1 MSPRGYDG
9 ALEVTRRLGL
19 AAVLLLVACG
29 RGTSVPGPAPDGAT
43 LVLVS
48 IDGFRPDYLQRAAS
62 VRLRR
67 LAAQGAQA
75 RWLEPVAPTLTFPN
89 HYSIVTGLFPA
100 HHGVVGNAMFD
111 PAIGYRFSI
120 HDTAAVRDP
129 RWWGG
134 EPIWVTAVKQGRR
147 SATFFWPGSEAPIG
161 GVRPT
166 YVRAYDAAVPNRAR
180 VRQVLDWLRLPAPR
194 APSLVTLYFSDVDAA
209 GHRYGPEAAQVD
221 SAIARVDS
229 AVGALVD
236 GLEAMRAGGR
246 VNLVIVSD
254 HGMTE
259 VSRDRL
265 IYLDDYLPLP
275 SIRVDEWAPI
285 LGITPLDGAAE
296 PIYERLRGRHP
307 HLAVYRR
314 AEAPPRFHFD
324 ANPRLAPVI
333 AVADEGWLVTTHAIM
348 DTLSPGGFPK
358 GMHGYDPA
366 VPAMRAFLVARGP
379 AFRQGVVVPPF
390 TNVHLYALMAHILGL
405 RPAPNDGV
413 IDSAAP
419 LLGHG
424 AAAR

>member
-1 MSPRGYDG
+1 MRPARS
-9 ALEVTRRLGL
+9 A
-19 AAVLLLVACG
+19 LLLILTAC
-29 RGTSVPGPAPDGAT
+29 RGAPSPAAPAPAGAT

-48 IDGFRPDYLQRAAS
+48 IDGFRPDYLRRPAS

-67 LAAQGAQA
+67 LAAEGAEA

-89 HYSIVTGLFPA
+89 HYSVVTGLFPA

-111 PAIGYRFSI
+111 PTIGYRFSI

-134 EPIWVTAVKQGRR
+134 EPIWVTAVKQGQR
-147 SATFFWPGSEAPIG
+147 SGTFFWPGSEAAIG

-166 YVRAYDAAVPNRAR
+166 YGRAYDSAVPNGVR
-180 VRQVLDWLRLPAPR
+180 VRQVLDWLGLPSSE

-209 GHRYGPEAAQVD
+209 GHRFGPDAPQVD

-229 AVGALVD
+229 AIGQLVD
-236 GLEAMRAGGR
+236 GLASLGGGDR
-246 VNLVIVSD
+246 INLLIVSD
-254 HGMTE
+254 HGMTG

-265 IYLDDYLPLP
+265 IYLDDYLPLA
-275 SIRVDEWAPI
+275 SVRVDEWAPM
-285 LGITPLDGAAE
+285 LGVTPLSGTAE
-296 PIYERLRGRHP
+296 DVYQRLKGHHP

-314 AEAPPRFHFD
+314 AETPPRFHFD

-333 AVADEGWLVTTHAIM
+333 AVADEGWLVTSHAIM

-358 GMHGYDPA
+358 GMHGYDPS
-366 VPAMRAFLVARGP
+366 VPAMRAFLLARGP
-379 AFRQGVVVPPF
+379 AFRRAVVVPPF

-405 RPAPNDGV
+405 RPAPNDGML
-413 IDSAAP
+413 DSAAT
-419 LLGHG
+419 LL
-424 AAAR
+424 RR

>member
-1 MSPRGYDG
+1 MTTRPAVS
-9 ALEVTRRLGL
+9 ALLLIL
-19 AAVLLLVACG
+19 AAC
-29 RGTSVPGPAPDGAT
+29 RGAPSPATPAPAGAT

-48 IDGFRPDYLQRAAS
+48 IDGFRPDYLRRPAS
-62 VRLRR
+62 ARLRR
-67 LAAQGAQA
+67 LAAEGAEA

-120 HDTAAVRDP
+120 RDTAAVRDP

-134 EPIWVTAVKQGRR
+134 EPIWVTAVKQGQR
-147 SATFFWPGSEAPIG
+147 SATFFWPGSEAAIG

-166 YVRAYDAAVPNRAR
+166 YGRAYDSAVPNGVR
-180 VRQVLDWLRLPAPR
+180 VRQVLAWLRLPPSK

-209 GHRYGPEAAQVD
+209 GHRFGPDAPQVD

-229 AVGALVD
+229 AIGQLVD
-236 GLEAMRAGGR
+236 GLASIGAGSR
-246 VNLVIVSD
+246 FNLLIVSD
-254 HGMTE
+254 HGMTG

-275 SIRVDEWAPI
+275 SVRVDEWAPI
-285 LGITPLDGAAE
+285 LGVTPLTGTAE
-296 PIYERLRGRHP
+296 DVYRRLKGRHP
-307 HLAVYRR
+307 HLTVYRR

-324 ANPRLAPVI
+324 ASPRLAPVI
-333 AVADEGWLVTTHAIM
+333 AVADEGWLVTSHAIM
-348 DTLSPGGFPK
+348 DTLSPDGFPK

-379 AFRQGVVVPPF
+379 AFRRGVVVPPF

-413 IDSAAP
+413 LDSAAT
-419 LLGHG
+419 LL
-424 AAAR
+424 RR

>member
-1 MSPRGYDG
+1 M
-9 ALEVTRRLGL
+9 TRGL
-19 AAVLLLVACG
+19 ALAVLLLLAGCHG
-29 RGTSVPGPAPDGAT
+29 APARGAAPAGAT

-48 IDGFRPDYLQRAAS
+48 IDGFRPDYLRRPAS
-62 VRLRR
+62 MRLRR
-67 LAAQGAQA
+67 LAAQGAEA

-89 HYSIVTGLFPA
+89 HYSIVTGRFPA

-120 HDTAAVRDP
+120 RDTAAVRDP

-166 YVRAYDAAVPNRAR
+166 YARAYDSSVPNRAR
-180 VRQVLDWLRLPAPR
+180 VRQVLDWLRLPASE

-209 GHRYGPEAAQVD
+209 GHRYGPNAPQVD

-229 AVGALVD
+229 AVGGLAD
-236 GLEAMRAGGR
+236 GLEAMAAGGR
-246 VNLVIVSD
+246 VNLLFVSD
-254 HGMTE
+254 HGMTD
-259 VSRDRL
+259 VSPDRL

-285 LGITPLDGAAE
+285 LGVTPLEGTAE
-296 PIYERLRGRHP
+296 HLYERLRGRHP

-314 AEAPPRFHFD
+314 AEVPPRFHFD
-324 ANPRLAPVI
+324 ASPRLAPVI

-348 DTLSPGGFPK
+348 DTLSAGGFPK

-366 VPAMRAFLVARGP
+366 LPTMRAFLVARGP
-379 AFRQGVVVPPF
+379 AFRHGVLVPPF

-413 IDSAAP
+413 LDSAAT
-419 LLGHG
+419 LLGQG
-424 AAAR
+424 APGR